1 MDFQDPTDFS
11 ISKLLFVQFLTY
23 PSTYP
28 TMAEPRPS
36 NIVEGA
42 TTGDIEEDVPATAKS
57 AEERKAA
64 AAMSTLDRAEDSGSS
79 RDIDQAA
86 IKKAMERLGG
96 PKLAN
101 GTAGKQAEEKKVV
114 KKAVK
119 VDAADVSLL
128 VC

>member
-1 MDFQDPTDFS
+1 
-11 ISKLLFVQFLTY
+11 
-23 PSTYP
+23 
-28 TMAEPRPS
+28 MAEPRPS